1 MIVVC
6 RLAVL
11 EMYPDT
17 SFLVKA
23 VKPNESSTP
32 VRASLSS
39 RQLIIYPEMA
49 LSVEVKDRRNPE
61 KRLCLTSK
69 VDWAFRHSSK
79 NFFGTRSVLIT
90 VEAKKSNTF
99 SSAHGQLLTYLA
111 VIRQSHFQ
119 ENKID

>member
-1 MIVVC
+1 MK
-6 RLAVL
+6 
-11 EMYPDT
+11 
-17 SFLVKA
+17 S
-23 VKPNESSTP
+23 NESSTP

-39 RQLIIYPEMA
+39 RPLIIYPEIA

-61 KRLCLTSK
+61 KRLCLTGK
-69 VDWAFRHSSK
+69 ADWAFGHSSK
-79 NFFGTRSVLIT
+79 NFSGTGLVLIA

-99 SSAHGQLLTYLA
+99 YSAHGQLLTYLA